1 MRRIDAHQHC
11 WRLERG
17 DYGWLRPGDPA
28 TQALYRDF
36 LPADLL
42 PLLQANAVSQ
52 TVLIQAAASEAETDY
67 LLTLATG
74 HDWIA
79 GVVGWV
85 DLSDPAAVASLK
97 CWRHNAK
104 FKGLRPMLQDLARP
118 DWIATQPHA
127 EVLAAMRQF
136 GLRLDALVRPAQLP
150 ALLNF
155 VRRNPSLAVVIDHA
169 AKPDLTN
176 DLDAADGWRR
186 DMAALAAHPQV
197 FCKFSGL
204 MGASAE
210 QLRAVWGDLLRW
222 FGPQRLMWGSD
233 WPVLTLDT
241 SYADCVARSAA
252 LIAEL
257 SQEDQA
263 RLWRGTATEF
273 YGLDPVAP

>member
-1 MRRIDAHQHC
+1 MRRVDAHQHC

-17 DYGWLRPGDPA
+17 DYGWLRAGDPA

-36 LPADLL
+36 LPADLW
-42 PLLQANAVSQ
+42 PLLQANEVSQ

-67 LLTLATG
+67 LLALASG

-97 CWRHNAK
+97 CWSHNAK
-104 FKGLRPMLQDLARP
+104 FKGLRPMLQDLTRP

-127 EVLAAMRQF
+127 EVLAAMRQL

-150 ALLNF
+150 ALLSF
-155 VRRNPSLAVVIDHA
+155 VRRNTTLPVVIDHA
-169 AKPDLTN
+169 GKPAQTG
-176 DLDAADGWRR
+176 DLDADYGWRR
-186 DMAALAAHPQV
+186 DMAALAEYPQV

-204 MGASAE
+204 MGASPA
-210 QLRAVWGDLLRW
+210 QLRAVWDDLLRW
-222 FGPQRLMWGSD
+222 FGPRRLMWGSD
-233 WPVLTLDT
+233 WPVLTLDA
-241 SYADCVARSAA
+241 SYADCVTRSAA

-257 SQEDQA
+257 SVEDQA
-263 RLWRGTATEF
+263 RLWRGTAAEF
-273 YGLDPVAP
+273 YGIDKVAA